1 MNRTERD
8 EARFLTLLVMLEKD
22 TPKEKSS
29 LRVRRDISWSEPQ
42 KVPKMIH

>member
-22 TPKEKSS
+22 TPKESS